1 MPGSPRPNPR
11 TSPAKAPLSLDAI
24 VAASLDLVDELGC
37 AAVSMRRVAQVL
49 DTGSASLYVYVHDR
63 RELMLLT
70 HDLAVAAV
78 ELPAEADGDWRN
90 RLELLVERTVAALAA
105 HRDLAAVAFTEA
117 PTGPHILRLVEEM
130 LRLLRLGGVKDAA
143 CAWAVDLLGQYIAS
157 AALEAAARAATDE
170 PAESV
175 ADTAARLDAVYQALP
190 ADDYPTIR
198 ELAPL
203 LTVGGSKR
211 ETWKLRV
218 ILDGILARDAD
229 ESDRHA
235 AR

>member
-24 VAASLDLVDELGC
+24 VAASLGLVDELGC
-37 AAVSMRRVAQVL
+37 AAVSMRRVAQAL

-78 ELPAEADGDWRN
+78 ELPTDGDWRA
-90 RLELLVERTVAALAA
+90 RLELLVERTVAALAT
-105 HRDLAAVAFTEA
+105 HRDLASVGFTEA

-130 LRLLRLGGVKDAA
+130 LRLLRLGGISDAA
-143 CAWAVDLLGQYIAS
+143 SAWAVDLLAQYIAS
-157 AALEAAARAATDE
+157 AALEDAARTGTETLSAT
-170 PAESV
+170 
-175 ADTAARLDAVYQALP
+175 TARLDAVYEALP
-190 ADDYPTIR
+190 AEEFPTIR

-203 LTVGGSKR
+203 LTGGSR
-211 ETWKLRV
+211 ATWKLRV
-218 ILDGILARDAD
+218 IIDGLLAQP
-229 ESDRHA
+229 
-235 AR
+235 

>member
-49 DTGSASLYVYVHDR
+49 DTGSASLYVYVSDR

-78 ELPAEADGDWRN
+78 ELPTDGDWRT
-90 RLELLVERTVAALAA
+90 RLELLVERVVAALAE
-105 HRDLAAVAFTEA
+105 HRDLASVGFTEA
-117 PTGPHILRLVEEM
+117 PTGPHILRLIEEM
-130 LRLLRLGGVKDAA
+130 LRLLRLGGLEDAA
-143 CAWAVDLLGQYIAS
+143 SAWAVDLLGQYIAS
-157 AALEAAARAATDE
+157 AALESAARTDTE
-170 PAESV
+170 TVDA
-175 ADTAARLDAVYQALP
+175 TAARLDAVYQALP
-190 ADDYPTIR
+190 AEDYPTIR

-203 LTVGGSKR
+203 LTSGGGAR
-211 ETWKLRV
+211 ATWKLRV
-218 ILDGILARDAD
+218 IIDGLLAQ
-229 ESDRHA
+229 S
-235 AR
+235 